1 MDGLERILIFILVF
15 AVAGSIHEFAHAAS
29 AYALGDPTAKN
40 EGRMTLNPI
49 AHVDIVGTL
58 IFPIFIGIG
67 WMKPVP
73 VFLGNLKHPMRD
85 DAIISFAGPFSNFIQ
100 ASFALLIYHLFFSG
114 LPFSNLGVQILIHY
128 AKINILLMGFNLLP
142 FPPLDGGAILRYFIP
157 RSKLHIFDMF
167 ARYSFIIL
175 IVFFL
180 TGMLH
185 YFLIPFSLLFSWIAS
200 FSITGLIFLNL
211 INIGVVLYFYREELG
226 LLKSKIEKGKFK
238 VVKPEAHSELGGNK
252 GTIYLAETVLEK
264 IDLDEPLS
272 EKEKLDIYNLK
283 QSLDK
288 KANIC
293 PPSDYDVGDNTCQ
306 NCDWFKN
313 CLVRKVES
321 STDDLL

>member
-1 MDGLERILIFILVF
+1 MDGIERILIFILVF

-49 AHVDIVGTL
+49 AHIDIVGTL

-73 VFLGNLKHPMRD
+73 VFLDNLKHPMRD

-100 ASFALLIYHLFFSG
+100 ACFALLIYFVFFSSV
-114 LPFSNLGVQILIHY
+114 PFSNLGVQILLHY

-142 FPPLDGGAILRYFIP
+142 FPPLDGGAIMRYFIP

-185 YFLIPFSLLFSWIAS
+185 YFLVPFQYLFKWLLSVGVSW
-200 FSITGLIFLNL
+200 LILLNL
-211 INIGVVLYFYREELG
+211 ANIGVVLYFYRDELG
-226 LLKSKIEKGKFK
+226 LLKSKMEKGKFT
-238 VVKPEAHSELGGNK
+238 VVKPEAHSEMGGNK
-252 GTIYLAETVLEK
+252 GIVYLAETVIEK
-264 IDLDEPLS
+264 INLDESLS
-272 EKEKLDIYNLK
+272 EKEKLDIYTIK

-288 KANIC
+288 RANIC
-293 PPSDYDVGDNTCQ
+293 PPADYDVGDSTCQ
-306 NCDWFKN
+306 SCDWFKN

-321 STDDLL
+321 STDELL